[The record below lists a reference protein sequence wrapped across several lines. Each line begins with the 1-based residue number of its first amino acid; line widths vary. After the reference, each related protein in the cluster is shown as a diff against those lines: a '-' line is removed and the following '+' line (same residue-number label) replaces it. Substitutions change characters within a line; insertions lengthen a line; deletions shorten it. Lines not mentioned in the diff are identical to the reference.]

1 MGRYERLVGNTLV
14 FAIGSFSSKLLV
26 FFMLRYYTAMLTPAE
41 FGVADRI
48 TTTSNLLMPFVMLSI
63 NEAIIRFAMDR
74 SIKRSDVFSIGLKT
88 VLAGFI
94 VFCMLSPLMLLI
106 DMLSPYT
113 LLIYIYVLFG
123 MLKAV
128 CAQFVRSIG
137 LVKLFA
143 FDGFLATFT
152 TIAFNILFLTV
163 FKWGLYGYVISII
176 ASNVISI
183 FFLFIV
189 ARLERYVDF
198 THPNPV
204 LRREMLRYS
213 VPLIPT
219 TMFWWIVGM
228 SDRYMVTWFCGDTPT
243 GMLAIAHK
251 IPSLLTIVSAIFYQA
266 WQISAVDESGQGK
279 RTTRFYSQTYDYY
292 STLLFCAASGIV
304 MLIQPITKVL
314 YAPAYYESWR
324 YVPFLVVAEVF
335 SSLVTFLGSFYM
347 VSKKNA
353 TVPLAIFVGAVANIG
368 LNFWLIPQYGV
379 MGAAFATLLS
389 YLLAFA
395 IRAVDIQRLVQLELH
410 PLTTAVRMLLMMIQG
425 ALLIRQPPYS
435 VLIQT
440 GMFALMLL
448 VNIKSVLRLTA
459 ALFERFVAPHTTH
472 YRG

>member
-41 FGVADRI
+41 FGIADRI
-48 TTTSNLLMPFVMLSI
+48 ATTSNLLMPFVMLSI

-74 SIKRSDVFSIGLKT
+74 SIKRSDVFSVGLKM

-94 VFCMLSPLMLLI
+94 VFCMLSPVMLLI

-137 LVKLFA
+137 LVRLFA
-143 FDGFLATFT
+143 FDGFVATFT

-163 FKWGLYGYVISII
+163 FRWGLHGYVLSII
-176 ASNVISI
+176 VSNIISI
-183 FFLFIV
+183 FFLFLV

-198 THPNPV
+198 THPNAA

-213 VPLIPT
+213 IPLIPT
-219 TMFWWIVGM
+219 TMFWWIISA
-228 SDRYMVTWFCGDTPT
+228 SDKYMVTWFCGDAPA

-266 WQISAVDESGQGK
+266 WQLSAVGESGQGQ
-279 RTTRFYSQTYDYY
+279 RTLRFYSQTYDYY
-292 STLLFCAASGIV
+292 STLLFCAASGMV
-304 MLIQPITKVL
+304 MLIQPITRVM

-347 VSKKNA
+347 VSKKNT

-368 LNFWLIPQYGV
+368 LNFWLIPTYGI

-395 IRAVDIQRLVQLELH
+395 IRAVDVKRLVPLELH
-410 PLTTAVRMLLMMIQG
+410 PLATAVRMLLMMVQG
-425 ALLIRQPPYS
+425 ALLLRQPPHS
-435 VLIQT
+435 VLIQL

-448 VNIKSVLRLTA
+448 VNIKSVLRLA
-459 ALFERFVAPHTTH
+459 GALLDRFVAPRAAH
-472 YRG
+472 

>member
-41 FGVADRI
+41 FGIADRI
-48 TTTSNLLMPFVMLSI
+48 TTTSNLLMPFVMLSV

-74 SIKRSDVFSIGLKT
+74 SLKRSDVFSIGLKT

-94 VFCMLSPLMLLI
+94 VFCLFSPIMLMI

-113 LLIYIYVLFG
+113 LVIYVYVLFG
-123 MLKAV
+123 MLKAI
-128 CAQFVRSIG
+128 CAQFIRSIG
-137 LVKLFA
+137 LVRLFA
-143 FDGFLATFT
+143 FDGFMATFT
-152 TIAFNILFLTV
+152 TIAFNIVFLTV
-163 FKWGLYGYVISII
+163 FKWGLYGYVFSII
-176 ASNVISI
+176 ASNIISI

-189 ARLERYVDF
+189 ARLDRYVDF
-198 THPNPV
+198 THPNPT

-228 SDRYMVTWFCGDTPT
+228 SDRYMVTWFWGDTPT

-266 WQISAVDESGQGK
+266 WQISAVDESGKGK

-314 YAPAYYESWR
+314 YAPAYHESWR
-324 YVPFLVVAEVF
+324 YVPFLVMAEVF

-368 LNFWLIPQYGV
+368 LNFWLIPRYGV
-379 MGAAFATLLS
+379 MGATFATLLS
-389 YLLAFA
+389 YLLAYA
-395 IRAVDIQRLVQLELH
+395 IRAVDIQRLVSLELR
-410 PLTTAVRMLLMMIQG
+410 PLTTAVRLLLLMVQG
-425 ALLIRQPPYS
+425 AFLIIQPPNS
-435 VLIQT
+435 SLIQLA
-440 GMFALMLL
+440 MFFLMLL
-448 VNIKSVLRLTA
+448 INLKPVLRLVV
-459 ALFERFVAPHTTH
+459 ALFDRFVSPHVS
-472 YRG
+472 R

>member
-41 FGVADRI
+41 FGIADRI

-74 SIKRSDVFSIGLKT
+74 SLRRADVFSIGLKT

-94 VFCMLSPLMLLI
+94 VFCLFVPVMLMI
-106 DMLSPYT
+106 DMLVSYT
-113 LLIYIYVLFG
+113 LVIYIYVLFG
-123 MLKAV
+123 MLKAI

-143 FDGFLATFT
+143 VDGFLATFT

-176 ASNVISI
+176 ASNILSI

-198 THPNPV
+198 THPNPM

-266 WQISAVDESGQGK
+266 WQISAVDESGQGR
-279 RTTRFYSQTYDYY
+279 RTLRFYSQTYDYY
-292 STLLFCAASGIV
+292 GTLLFCAASGMV

-324 YVPFLVVAEVF
+324 YVPFLVMAEIF

-353 TVPLAIFVGAVANIG
+353 TVPLAIFTGAVANIG
-368 LNFWLIPQYGV
+368 LNLWLIPKYGV
-379 MGAAFATLLS
+379 MGATFATLLS

-395 IRAVDIQRLVQLELH
+395 VRAVDIQRLVPLELH
-410 PLTTAVRMLLMMIQG
+410 PLTTAVRMLLVMVQG
-425 ALLIRQPPYS
+425 AFLIRQVPHGF
-435 VLIQT
+435 LIQI
-440 GMFALMLL
+440 GMFALMIL
-448 VNIKSVLRLTA
+448 VNLKSVLRLAVALIDRFFAPRTA
-459 ALFERFVAPHTTH
+459 H
-472 YRG
+472 

>member
-1 MGRYERLVGNTLV
+1 M
-14 FAIGSFSSKLLV
+14 
-26 FFMLRYYTAMLTPAE
+26 MRYYTAMLSPAE
-41 FGVADRI
+41 FGIADRI
-48 TTTSNLLMPFVMLSI
+48 ATTSNLLMPFVMLSI

-74 SIKRSDVFSIGLKT
+74 SVKRSDVFSIGLKT

-94 VFCMLSPLMLLI
+94 VFCVLSPAMLMI

-137 LVKLFA
+137 LVRLFA
-143 FDGFLATFT
+143 FDGFVATFT

-163 FKWGLYGYVISII
+163 FKWGLHGYVVSII
-176 ASNVISI
+176 ASNILSI
-183 FFLFIV
+183 LFLFIV
-189 ARLERYVDF
+189 ARLGRYIDF
-198 THPNPV
+198 THPNTA
-204 LRREMLRYS
+204 LRSEMLRYS

-219 TMFWWIVGM
+219 TMFWWIVST
-228 SDRYMVTWFCGDTPT
+228 SDKYMVTWFCGDTPT

-266 WQISAVDESGQGK
+266 WQLSAVDESGQGQ

-292 STLLFCAASGIV
+292 GTLLFCAASGMV
-304 MLIQPITKVL
+304 MLIQPITRVM
-314 YAPAYYESWR
+314 YDPAYYESWR

-353 TVPLAIFVGAVANIG
+353 TLPLAIFVGAVANIG
-368 LNFWLIPQYGV
+368 LNLWLIPKYGV

-395 IRAVDIQRLVQLELH
+395 IRAVDVKRLVPLELR
-410 PLTTAVRMLLMMIQG
+410 PLTTAVRMLLLMVQG
-425 ALLIRQPPYS
+425 ALLIRQVPHS
-435 VLIQT
+435 LLIQA

-448 VNIKSVLRLTA
+448 VNLKSVLRLA
-459 ALFERFVAPHTTH
+459 FALFERLVVPRTAH
-472 YRG
+472 